1 MLCSLEIIMLKY
13 FDSSLMIVGLKIGN
27 STFVLS
33 IIDILFNDVLQPT
46 KNDSSF
52 FSVIKQIGKSR
63 VLCSHA

>member
-1 MLCSLEIIMLKY
+1 MLKY

-52 FSVIKQIGKSR
+52 FFQ
-63 VLCSHA
+63 